1 MKILFICR
9 GNVGRS
15 QMAAAL
21 FSKFVPGYEVISAG
35 TRVVDKEGNSRD
47 GQKLKDLPAAEYV
60 IACMAEEGV
69 DVRENVRR
77 QLTPEMVA
85 GADKIIVMAE
95 PETIPDYLKGSPNAE
110 YWDVIDPKGE
120 SLEMHKRIKEE
131 IKEKLSELMKS
142 L

>member
-15 QMAAAL
+15 QMAASL
-21 FSKFVPGYEVISAG
+21 FGKLAPGHEVISAG
-35 TRVVDKEGNSRD
+35 THVVDKEGNSRD

-60 IACMAEEGV
+60 ITCMVEEGV
-69 DVRENVRR
+69 DVRENLRR

-95 PETIPDYLKGSPNAE
+95 PETIPDYLKDSPNAE
-110 YWDVIDPKGE
+110 YWNVVDPKGQ
-120 SLEMHKRIKEE
+120 SLEIHKEIKEE
-131 IKEKLSELMKS
+131 IRGKLSELMKS